1 MGRQCS
7 LAVAD
12 RTRIR
17 FILPARKFTDIYST
31 KSFGVT
37 DLSTVYLQYTVKPKR
52 FVLPK

>member
-1 MGRQCS
+1 MGRQCL

-17 FILPARKFTDIYST
+17 FILPARKFSHIYS
-31 KSFGVT
+31 KKYFGVT
-37 DLSTVYLQYTVKPKR
+37 DLSTVYLQYTVKPER

>member
-1 MGRQCS
+1 MGRQYS
-7 LAVAD
+7 LAVTD

-17 FILPARKFTDIYST
+17 FILPARKFTHIYST

-37 DLSTVYLQYTVKPKR
+37 HLSTVYLQYTVKPER